1 MRFGIR
7 GPLAWGLALAALG
20 LALFA
25 RAPIDGSFTLDV
37 LPAMVL
43 LGLGA
48 GVAFNPMLLAAMSD
62 VEPSRS
68 GLASGL
74 VNTAFMMGGALGLAA
89 LASLAA
95 ARSAWRRR
103 RGRPAGRIER
113 RLPGHLS
120 GRRPHRRRRGAAQ
133 RRAGAHA
140 QP

>member
-1 MRFGIR
+1 
-7 GPLAWGLALAALG
+7 
-20 LALFA
+20 
-25 RAPIDGSFTLDV
+25 
-37 LPAMVL
+37 MVL

-95 ARSAWRRR
+95 ARSA
-103 RGRPAGRIER
+103 GLAAAGAA
-113 RLPGHLS
+113 
-120 GRRPHRRRRGAAQ
+120 RRPR
-133 RRAGAHA
+133 
-140 QP
+140 

>member
-1 MRFGIR
+1 MQVG
-7 GPLAWGLALAALG
+7 LAFLPGNLIMAVFSLGLSAAGDALRHPRAAGLGLALAALG

-68 GLASGL
+68 GLAS
-74 VNTAFMMGGALGLAA
+74 
-89 LASLAA
+89 
-95 ARSAWRRR
+95 AWST
-103 RGRPAGRIER
+103 P
-113 RLPGHLS
+113 PS
-120 GRRPHRRRRGAAQ
+120 
-133 RRAGAHA
+133 
-140 QP
+140 